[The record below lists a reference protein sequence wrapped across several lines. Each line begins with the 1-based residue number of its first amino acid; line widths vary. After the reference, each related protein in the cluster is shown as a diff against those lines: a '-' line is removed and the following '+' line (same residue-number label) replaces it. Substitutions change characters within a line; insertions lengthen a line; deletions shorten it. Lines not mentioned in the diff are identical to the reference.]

1 MIERQKIEMQAGPVS
16 AIAVAFR
23 VAPES
28 ESESESVSDSEL
40 EPVPPAVLVV
50 VAFGAGRSSFSAK
63 ATTKSA
69 RVLSFTVS
77 SEIAALV
84 ELPSAAAA
92 LLLDAAS

>member
-1 MIERQKIEMQAGPVS
+1 MIERQKMEMQAGPVS
-16 AIAVAFR
+16 AIAVALR
-23 VAPES
+23 VAS
-28 ESESESVSDSEL
+28 ESESESVSESEL
-40 EPVPPAVLVV
+40 GPVPPAVLVV